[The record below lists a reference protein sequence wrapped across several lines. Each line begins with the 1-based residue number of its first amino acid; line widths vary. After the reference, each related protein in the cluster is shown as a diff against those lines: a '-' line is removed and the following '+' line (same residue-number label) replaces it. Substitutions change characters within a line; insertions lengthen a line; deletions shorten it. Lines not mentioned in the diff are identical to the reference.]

1 MSARL
6 FRMLVTFEQGHTFD
20 LELLDDWRIVGE
32 PSWIT
37 MAQAAALQRL
47 CDAAR
52 HSNSLQQPD
61 APAAPEEKPALITD
75 HEYLGCTLD
84 RPDERFPRV
93 PFQMASA
100 DLCHYE
106 HDMGKPCAQPRAAHA
121 PAQADREGR

>member
-75 HEYLGCTLD
+75 HEPRPELPHDFEPMVDDRFSCHVCGDLG
-84 RPDERFPRV
+84 RAPI
-93 PFQMASA
+93 
-100 DLCHYE
+100 H
-106 HDMGKPCAQPRAAHA
+106 RAAHA